1 MNRHI
6 IFISLICFF
15 TATNGFAQEEAS
27 QNLYFVKKGEPAIFK
42 DSEYQPG
49 KGRAFYIYRN
59 CIYNVVLKDKR
70 WLRIRVA
77 DIRNDSIYYSLYVS
91 ANEAASDNARM
102 DTLALHPS
110 QLRKLKLIGDRI
122 MGLYSNF
129 SLRNKRYVFETADTL
144 KGFNHDTIVSYSKDS
159 SRSVTYELVPYLT
172 AQGINLLYEQRGIT
186 YYYEGLKPGVDEN
199 TTPRKKP
206 LPPKKWVWF
215 TPTNVNKISG
225 LNLGIQTTT
234 SADNDSLIIRGVNI
248 NADLLSVFVTMYAMF
263 SIINTPHPNSYPD
276 SINRKSINSE
286 VTGLS
291 ISGGGL
297 IGDMRVRGL
306 SINGG
311 ISSVVEST
319 GLHISG
325 IINTI
330 GEFRGVAISG
340 ILNRSIKG
348 RGLQIGLLNHC
359 KDLKGIQLGL
369 WNVNGKR
376 SLPFINWGF

>member
-1 MNRHI
+1 MKRRIII
-6 IFISLICFF
+6 IFLICFF
-15 TATNGFAQEEAS
+15 SAAIGLAQAGAS
-27 QNLYFVKKGEPAIFK
+27 QNLYFVKKGKAAVFK
-42 DSEYQPG
+42 DREYQPG

-59 CIYNVVLKDKR
+59 CIYQVVLKDRR

-77 DIRNDSIYYSLYVS
+77 EIRNDSIYYTLYVS

-110 QLRKLKLIGDRI
+110 QLRKLKLIADRM
-122 MGLYSNF
+122 MGLHTNF
-129 SLRNKRYVFETADTL
+129 TLRNKRYVFETGDTL
-144 KGFNHDTIVSYSKDS
+144 KGFHHDTIVSYSKDS

-172 AQGINLLYEQRGIT
+172 AQGINLLYEQRGLT
-186 YYYEGLKPGVDEN
+186 YYYEGLKPNVDED

-206 LPPKKWVWF
+206 LPPKKWVWV

-225 LNLGIQTTT
+225 LNLGIQTMTT
-234 SADNDSLIIRGVNI
+234 AENDSLTIHGVNI
-248 NADLLSVFVTMYAMF
+248 NADLLSMF
-263 SIINTPHPNSYPD
+263 GTIYGVIGMLNMPHPNSYTD
-276 SINRKSINSE
+276 SVNKKEINSE

-311 ISSVVEST
+311 MSSVTETT
-319 GLHISG
+319 GLQISG
-325 IINTI
+325 ILNTV
-330 GEFRGVAISG
+330 GEFRGVVIG
-340 ILNRSIKG
+340 GFYNRAIKG
-348 RGLQIGLLNHC
+348 RGLQIGLINHC
-359 KDLKGIQLGL
+359 KHLKGIQLGL
-369 WNVNGKR
+369 WNVTGKR

>member
-1 MNRHI
+1 MNRRIII
-6 IFISLICFF
+6 IFLICLFS
-15 TATNGFAQEEAS
+15 AAIGLGQEVAS
-27 QNLYFVKKGEPAIFK
+27 QNLYFVKKGKTAVFK
-42 DSEYQPG
+42 DREYQPG

-70 WLRIRVA
+70 WLRIRVS

-91 ANEAASDNARM
+91 ANEAASDNARL

-110 QLRKLKLIGDRI
+110 QLRKLKLIADRM
-122 MGLYSNF
+122 MGLHSSF

-144 KGFNHDTIVSYSKDS
+144 KGFSHDTVVSYSKDS

-172 AQGINLLYEQRGIT
+172 AQGVNWLYERRGIT
-186 YYYEGLKPGVDEN
+186 YYYEGIDPPVDQD

-225 LNLGIQTTT
+225 LNLGIQTMTT
-234 SADNDSLIIRGVNI
+234 ADNDSLIIRGVNI
-248 NADLLSVFVTMYAMF
+248 NADLLSMFGAMYGIFFV
-263 SIINTPHPNSYPD
+263 INTPHPNSYPD
-276 SINRKSINSE
+276 SVNKKEINSE

-291 ISGGGL
+291 LSGGGL

-311 ISSVVEST
+311 MSSVLETT

-325 IINTI
+325 ILNTT
-330 GEFRGVAISG
+330 GEFRGVVISG
-340 ILNRSIKG
+340 LCNRAIKG
-348 RGLQIGLLNHC
+348 RGVQISLLNFC
-359 KDLKGIQLGL
+359 KNLKGIQLGL
-369 WNVNGKR
+369 WNVNSKR

>member
-1 MNRHI
+1 MKRRI
-6 IFISLICFF
+6 IIICLIFF
-15 TATNGFAQEEAS
+15 LSAAIGFAQEGAS
-27 QNLYFVKKGEPAIFK
+27 QNLYFVKKGKTAVFK
-42 DSEYQPG
+42 DREYQPR

-77 DIRNDSIYYSLYVS
+77 DIRNDSIYYALYVS
-91 ANEAASDNARM
+91 ANEAASDNARI

-110 QLRKLKLIGDRI
+110 QLRKMKLIGDRI

-129 SLRNKRYVFETADTL
+129 SLRNKRYVFEAGDTL
-144 KGFNHDTIVSYSKDS
+144 KGFRHDTIVSYSKDS

-186 YYYEGLKPGVDEN
+186 YYYEGLKPRVDED

-225 LNLGIQTTT
+225 LNLGIQTMTT
-234 SADNDSLIIRGVNI
+234 ADNDSLIIRGVNI
-248 NADLLSVFVTMYAMF
+248 NADLLSMFGTMYAIF
-263 SIINTPHPNSYPD
+263 FIFNTPHPNSYPD
-276 SINRKSINSE
+276 SVNKKEINSE

-291 ISGGGL
+291 LSGGGL

-311 ISSVVEST
+311 MSSVVETT

-325 IINTI
+325 ILNTV
-330 GEFRGVAISG
+330 GEFRGVVISG
-340 ILNRSIKG
+340 VCNRAIKG

-359 KDLKGIQLGL
+359 KNLKGIQLGL
-369 WNVNGKR
+369 WNVNSKR